1 VFAVSFP
8 RSRFIL
14 LRGRSR
20 SGYAPVAVL
29 IFIKF
34 DIRSFCARITSMD
47 AIRSCTS
54 IRNEELSL
62 ARDAG
67 EPQPDCKAI
76 VPFRKS
82 NPFLAVTIGDGPLIL
97 IDQN

>member
-1 VFAVSFP
+1 MPYAAAP
-8 RSRFIL
+8 R
-14 LRGRSR
+14 
-20 SGYAPVAVL
+20 Y
-29 IFIKF
+29 
-34 DIRSFCARITSMD
+34 
-47 AIRSCTS
+47 
-54 IRNEELSL
+54 EELSGR
-62 ARDAG
+62 AREAG